1 MGVASLAGGDCCRS
15 HRPGGFSQSAVN
27 LRSGARSQL
36 AGLVTAVLAVA
47 VAMFLAPLLDDL
59 PEAVLAAMVLVAI
72 LGLLDPHD
80 FARYARI
87 DRAEM
92 WVAIAVTGLCLT
104 GGMLLGVA
112 AGVALTLVLVVRQ
125 VNRPRV
131 RPLYRREGGGW
142 TTLPPDDG
150 GEVAGMLLLHVD
162 GPIYTGNAQVT
173 LDSVVEAAL
182 VVVPP
187 VHSVVLEAS
196 AVHRVT
202 VPMLDGLR
210 SLQQELATEG
220 FTLRV
225 AGVPPERWRSCAATR
240 GSWTPGGGVGL
251 RDRRRSR
258 GRGRL
263 TGRASHPP
271 SHGGPVLRLPEPDE
285 PSSGRAPEGNRNG
298 PVHGRPHHRGRRHD
312 QRRRLRPPGRPG
324 DPGRLRR
331 QLRPV
336 LGGRGG
342 GRSSA
347 SSRPRTPR
355 PPRTVDRGAHGLV
368 ADEIYAVAEGA

>member
-1 MGVASLAGGDCCRS
+1 
-15 HRPGGFSQSAVN
+15 
-27 LRSGARSQL
+27 
-36 AGLVTAVLAVA
+36 VTAVLAVA

-131 RPLYRREGGGW
+131 RPLYRRERAEGGPPSHR
-142 TTLPPDDG
+142 TT
-150 GEVAGMLLLHVD
+150 VARWRAVLLLHVD

-182 VVVPP
+182 DAVPP

-196 AVHRVT
+196 AVHR
-202 VPMLDGLR
+202 
-210 SLQQELATEG
+210 
-220 FTLRV
+220 
-225 AGVPPERWRSCAATR
+225 
-240 GSWTPGGGVGL
+240 
-251 RDRRRSR
+251 
-258 GRGRL
+258 
-263 TGRASHPP
+263 
-271 SHGGPVLRLPEPDE
+271 
-285 PSSGRAPEGNRNG
+285 
-298 PVHGRPHHRGRRHD
+298 
-312 QRRRLRPPGRPG
+312 
-324 DPGRLRR
+324 
-331 QLRPV
+331 
-336 LGGRGG
+336 
-342 GRSSA
+342 
-347 SSRPRTPR
+347 
-355 PPRTVDRGAHGLV
+355 
-368 ADEIYAVAEGA
+368 